1 MRSLPITL
9 KSVDVSLV
17 MHMAERATRPAS
29 RRNYLWLSK
38 SADGWLYLISPL
50 IVALCSSVIAA
61 TQYFTV
67 CGTAYAVERAL
78 YWTIKNTTRRLRPPQ
93 AIPGLRSVI
102 VAHDRF
108 SLPSGHTSGAFLFI
122 TVLSQTLSPLWL
134 LGYFWAAGVGTSR
147 VGLGVHFPTDVCAG
161 AALGTSVGLLISGA
175 IL

>member
-1 MRSLPITL
+1 MRSLPVTL
-9 KSVDVSLV
+9 KSLDVSLV
-17 MHMAERATRPAS
+17 LHMAERAMRPAS
-29 RRNYLWLSK
+29 RKRYLWLSK

-50 IVALCSSVIAA
+50 IVALAGTGAA
-61 TQYFTV
+61 AVQFFYL
-67 CGTAYAVERAL
+67 CGTAYAVERSL

-93 AIPGLRSVI
+93 AIPGMRSVI

-122 TVLSQTLSPLWL
+122 TLLSQASSPLWL

-161 AALGTSVGLLISGA
+161 AALGTSVGLLICGA
-175 IL
+175 FL